1 MLVKYFAEIRKLS
14 GCEQE
19 LLDTTAPT
27 VRDLLAELAARHG
40 AAFERRVVPEGV
52 LSSTMIIL
60 VNGQH
65 IDHLGGVDAPLGPDD
80 VVAVFPMVA
89 GG

>member
-1 MLVKYFAEIRKLS
+1 MLIKYFADIRKLS
-14 GCEQE
+14 GCERE
-19 LLDTTAPT
+19 EWTKAAPT
-27 VRDLLAELAARHG
+27 LRVLLRELAEHHG
-40 AAFERRVVPEGV
+40 ASFQQRVVPGGE

-65 IDHLGGVDAPLGPDD
+65 IEHLRGVETPLGADD